1 MGYSLG
7 IDLGT
12 TYTAAAVD
20 RRGAVE
26 MATLGDRTAAIPSVV
41 LMRSDG
47 PVLTGDAANRRAMM
61 EPDRVARE
69 FKRRLGDPTPL
80 VLGGAPHSVA
90 SVLAS
95 LLHAVVD
102 KVADREGGPAEHVV
116 LTHPANWG
124 PYKLELFGSVPRIAE
139 VEHVTLTTEPE
150 AAAAHYATNE
160 RVPDGAIIA
169 VYDFGGGTFD
179 ATVLR
184 HRGGSGF
191 ETLGVPEG
199 VEGLGGIDFDEAVFA
214 FVDRTLDGAVT
225 SLDHGDRQT
234 ASALLRLRQ
243 ECVLAKETLSFD
255 IETIIPVL
263 LPGLQTEVRLTR
275 AELEEMMRP
284 SIEATVRALHRA
296 LRTAKVEP
304 EDLHAVLLVGGSS
317 RIPLV
322 SQMVSEALGRP
333 TAVDAHP
340 KHVVALGAAALAGAY
355 EEPSG
360 NGIGA
365 AETTADPRSGGDVAM
380 ADGAPAASGGGAPP
394 GGTAVGG
401 VAAGLV
407 AASAASTAEAPPSGP
422 PAEAP
427 PAPAQPPVPPAA
439 APAAVPASAAPVQQP
454 AAPEEPPPVS
464 PPSEPVRP
472 APLTD
477 PRAAGGASPGGAG
490 GGAGAGSGVGGGV
503 GAGVDD
509 GGTAVTAPPDLPT
522 GPPAGPPPL
531 AGPGSGRPRRPLRI
545 VLAVVAVVVVLAGA
559 GIGVYLFR
567 GGGSSP
573 ATSTPPGVTASI
585 PDPTVSGTVP
595 VGKNPQDVLLSP
607 DGRTAYVV
615 NSGSNSISLV
625 DTGTNAITATVPV
638 SNGPPQFASIS
649 PDGARLYVS
658 VYDPGTSA
666 TTAVNTVDVVDT
678 GSHSITHIIPVGLHP
693 YASAVSPDGNTILV
707 PNHDSADISVID
719 WRTRSVVA
727 RIPVKPNPHFV
738 AFTKDGSKAFVADH
752 ESNVVSVLDVQSR
765 TVTAVIPVGRSPHSL
780 AVSPDQ
786 SSVYVVDYD
795 QNTVSVIDVASEK
808 VTGTIPVGAN
818 PQSVVFAPDGRH
830 AYVANNGDGTVSVI
844 DTGTRAV
851 VSTVQV
857 GRSPTTIAVA
867 PDGRTAYVTN
877 FDDNT
882 LSVLRTAA

>member
-26 MATLGDRTAAIPSVV
+26 MATLGDRSAAIPSVV
-41 LMRSDG
+41 LWRSDG

-139 VEHVTLTTEPE
+139 VEHVSLTTEPE

-160 RVPDGAIIA
+160 RLPEGAVIA

-225 SLDHGDRQT
+225 ALDHGDRQN
-234 ASALLRLRQ
+234 AAALLRLRQ

-284 SIEATVRALHRA
+284 SIESTVRALRRA
-296 LRTAKVEP
+296 LRTAAVEP
-304 EDLHAVLLVGGSS
+304 DDLHAVLLVGGSS

-340 KHVVALGAAALAGAY
+340 KHVVALGAAALAAAY
-355 EEPSG
+355 EHPAG
-360 NGIGA
+360 NGAGA
-365 AETTADPRSGGDVAM
+365 TDTAGPAAPTAPSRSGEGVAV
-380 ADGAPAASGGGAPP
+380 ADSATAAAGGA
-394 GGTAVGG
+394 
-401 VAAGLV
+401 AAGLAGV
-407 AASAASTAEAPPSGP
+407 SAAGP
-422 PAEAP
+422 APAEAP
-427 PAPAQPPVPPAA
+427 PPVPPAA
-439 APAAVPASAAPVQQP
+439 GTSPAGAPPPVPSP
-454 AAPEEPPPVS
+454 AAPAEVRASAVPVQPTAPEAHAPGV
-464 PPSEPVRP
+464 PPSGPVGP
-472 APLTD
+472 GPIPD
-477 PRAAGGASPGGAG
+477 PRAGGGGGRDPGS
-490 GGAGAGSGVGGGV
+490 GAGAGR
-503 GAGVDD
+503 DD
-509 GGTAVTAPPDLPT
+509 GGTAVATPPDTAT

-531 AGPGSGRPRRPLRI
+531 AKPPSGRPRRPLRI
-545 VLAVVAVVVVLAGA
+545 VLAVVAVIVVLAGA
-559 GIGVYLFR
+559 GIGVYLLR
-567 GGGSSP
+567 GGGGG
-573 ATSTPPGVTASI
+573 AR
-585 PDPTVSGTVP
+585 GT
-595 VGKNPQDVLLSP
+595 
-607 DGRTAYVV
+607 GRT
-615 NSGSNSISLV
+615 S
-625 DTGTNAITATVPV
+625 
-638 SNGPPQFASIS
+638 
-649 PDGARLYVS
+649 RLR
-658 VYDPGTSA
+658 G
-666 TTAVNTVDVVDT
+666 
-678 GSHSITHIIPVGLHP
+678 
-693 YASAVSPDGNTILV
+693 
-707 PNHDSADISVID
+707 
-719 WRTRSVVA
+719 
-727 RIPVKPNPHFV
+727 
-738 AFTKDGSKAFVADH
+738 
-752 ESNVVSVLDVQSR
+752 VQ
-765 TVTAVIPVGRSPHSL
+765 GRSGL
-780 AVSPDQ
+780 V
-786 SSVYVVDYD
+786 
-795 QNTVSVIDVASEK
+795 
-808 VTGTIPVGAN
+808 
-818 PQSVVFAPDGRH
+818 
-830 AYVANNGDGTVSVI
+830 
-844 DTGTRAV
+844 
-851 VSTVQV
+851 
-857 GRSPTTIAVA
+857 
-867 PDGRTAYVTN
+867 
-877 FDDNT
+877 
-882 LSVLRTAA
+882 

>member
-20 RRGAVE
+20 RKGAVE

-41 LMRSDG
+41 LWRSDG

-139 VEHVTLTTEPE
+139 VEHVTMTTEPE

-160 RVPDGAIIA
+160 RLPEGAVIA

-225 SLDHGDRQT
+225 ALDHGDRQN
-234 ASALLRLRQ
+234 AAALLRLRQ

-263 LPGLQTEVRLTR
+263 LPSLQAEVRLTR

-284 SIEATVRALHRA
+284 SIESTVRALRRA
-296 LRTAKVEP
+296 LRTAAVEP

-340 KHVVALGAAALAGAY
+340 KHVVALGAAALAAAY
-355 EEPSG
+355 EHPSG
-360 NGIGA
+360 NGVGTADGADAGA
-365 AETTADPRSGGDVAM
+365 AAPTADPRSGEGAADSAAPVA
-380 ADGAPAASGGGAPP
+380 G
-394 GGTAVGG
+394 GG
-401 VAAGLV
+401 VAAGLAGASV
-407 AASAASTAEAPPSGP
+407 ASPA

-427 PAPAQPPVPPAA
+427 PPVPPAERTSPAGAPPPVPSPA
-439 APAAVPASAAPVQQP
+439 APAEVRASAVPVQP
-454 AAPEEPPPVS
+454 AAPEVHAPGA
-464 PPSEPVRP
+464 P
-472 APLTD
+472 ASGAVGSVPIPD
-477 PRAAGGASPGGAG
+477 PRAGGGGDSGPGRG
-490 GGAGAGSGVGGGV
+490 GGAGAGGGR
-503 GAGVDD
+503 DD
-509 GGTAVTAPPDLPT
+509 GGTAVATSPATTT

-531 AGPGSGRPRRPLRI
+531 AKPPSGRSRRPLRI
-545 VLAVVAVVVVLAGA
+545 LLAVVAVIVVLAGA
-559 GIGVYLFR
+559 GIGVYLLR
-567 GGGSSP
+567 GGG
-573 ATSTPPGVTASI
+573 G
-585 PDPTVSGTVP
+585 
-595 VGKNPQDVLLSP
+595 
-607 DGRTAYVV
+607 
-615 NSGSNSISLV
+615 
-625 DTGTNAITATVPV
+625 
-638 SNGPPQFASIS
+638 
-649 PDGARLYVS
+649 
-658 VYDPGTSA
+658 
-666 TTAVNTVDVVDT
+666 
-678 GSHSITHIIPVGLHP
+678 
-693 YASAVSPDGNTILV
+693 
-707 PNHDSADISVID
+707 
-719 WRTRSVVA
+719 
-727 RIPVKPNPHFV
+727 
-738 AFTKDGSKAFVADH
+738 
-752 ESNVVSVLDVQSR
+752 
-765 TVTAVIPVGRSPHSL
+765 
-780 AVSPDQ
+780 
-786 SSVYVVDYD
+786 
-795 QNTVSVIDVASEK
+795 
-808 VTGTIPVGAN
+808 
-818 PQSVVFAPDGRH
+818 
-830 AYVANNGDGTVSVI
+830 
-844 DTGTRAV
+844 
-851 VSTVQV
+851 
-857 GRSPTTIAVA
+857 
-867 PDGRTAYVTN
+867 
-877 FDDNT
+877 
-882 LSVLRTAA
+882 

>member
-1 MGYSLG
+1 VGYSLG

-12 TYTAAAVD
+12 TFTAAAVD
-20 RRGAVE
+20 RRGTVE

-41 LMRSDG
+41 LMRGDG

-139 VEHVTLTTEPE
+139 VEHVTLTSEPE

-160 RVPDGAIIA
+160 RLSDGAVIA

-184 HRGGSGF
+184 RRAPGF

-225 SLDHGDRQT
+225 ALDHRERQN

-255 IETIIPVL
+255 IETVIPVL

-284 SIEATVRALHRA
+284 SIESTVRALRRA
-296 LRTAKVEP
+296 LRTAKVQP
-304 EDLHAVLLVGGSS
+304 EELEAVLLVGGSS

-333 TAVDAHP
+333 TSVDAHP
-340 KHVVALGAAALAGAY
+340 KHVVALGAAALAAARDLPG
-355 EEPSG
+355 G
-360 NGIGA
+360 NGARATGAGA
-365 AETTADPRSGGDVAM
+365 AAATADAADVTPVAGGSTRAPTPGDPGTEVQVGTAPAPPTPAGDRATDSTPSASGTPALLPDPGPAGGGDRDRGSGD
-380 ADGAPAASGGGAPP
+380 DGPRDGGG
-394 GGTAVGG
+394 G
-401 VAAGLV
+401 
-407 AASAASTAEAPPSGP
+407 
-422 PAEAP
+422 
-427 PAPAQPPVPPAA
+427 
-439 APAAVPASAAPVQQP
+439 
-454 AAPEEPPPVS
+454 
-464 PPSEPVRP
+464 
-472 APLTD
+472 
-477 PRAAGGASPGGAG
+477 GGAG
-490 GGAGAGSGVGGGV
+490 GGAGGGD
-503 GAGVDD
+503 A
-509 GGTAVTAPPDLPT
+509 APT
-522 GPPAGPPPL
+522 GSPGTTARPPAGPPPL
-531 AGPGSGRPRRPLRI
+531 AAPGGGGPRRPVRI
-545 VLAVVAVVVVLAGA
+545 LLAVASVVVVLAAA
-559 GIGVYLFR
+559 GIGVYLLR
-567 GGGSSP
+567 GGGTSP
-573 ATSTPPGVTASI
+573 APSAAGAANVAASI
-585 PDPTVSGTVP
+585 ADPTVSGNVP
-595 VGKNPQDVLLSP
+595 VGKNPQAVLLSP
-607 DGRTAYVV
+607 DGRTGYVM
-615 NSGSNSISLV
+615 NTGDNSISV
-625 DTGTNAITATVPV
+625 FDTGTKGVTATIPVP
-638 SNGPPQFASIS
+638 NGPPQFASIS
-649 PDGARLYVS
+649 PDGVRLYVS
-658 VYDPGTSA
+658 VYDPA
-666 TTAVNTVDVVDT
+666 TNAAKAVNVVDVIDT
-678 GSHSITHIIPVGLHP
+678 GTRAVTHIIPVGLHP

-719 WRTRSVVA
+719 WKTRSVVA

-738 AFTKDGSKAFVADH
+738 AFTTDGSKAFVADH
-752 ESNVVSVLDVQSR
+752 ESNVVSVLDGHSFA
-765 TVTAVIPVGRSPHSL
+765 VTAVIPVGRSPHSL

-786 SSVYVVDYD
+786 KSVYVVDYD
-795 QNTVSVIDVASEK
+795 QNTVSVIDIASER
-808 VTGTIPVGAN
+808 VTDTIPVGVH
-818 PQSVVFAPDGRH
+818 PQSVVFAPDGKH
-830 AYVANNGDGTVSVI
+830 AYVANNGDNTVSVV

-851 VSTVQV
+851 VSTVKV
-857 GRSPTTIAVA
+857 GRSPTTVAVA
-867 PDGRTAYVTN
+867 PDGRAAYVTN

-882 LSVLRTAA
+882 VSVLGTAA

>member
-41 LMRSDG
+41 LWRSDG

-139 VEHVTLTTEPE
+139 VEHVSLTTEPE

-160 RVPDGAIIA
+160 RLPDGAVIA

-184 HRGGSGF
+184 HRGAGF

-225 SLDHGDRQT
+225 ALDHGDRQN
-234 ASALLRLRQ
+234 AAALLRLRQ

-255 IETIIPVL
+255 IETLIPVL

-284 SIEATVRALHRA
+284 SIEATVRALRRA
-296 LRTAKVEP
+296 LRTAEVEP
-304 EDLHAVLLVGGSS
+304 EDLYAVLLVGGSS

-340 KHVVALGAAALAGAY
+340 KHVVALGAAALAAAL
-355 EEPSG
+355 EQAPG
-360 NGIGA
+360 NGAGA
-365 AETTADPRSGGDVAM
+365 APEGVVPVVPEPRRDGMAV
-380 ADGAPAASGGGAPP
+380 ADGAAGTVADGAAAPVADGAAAPVVAGAATGVTGAP
-394 GGTAVGG
+394 VG
-401 VAAGLV
+401 
-407 AASAASTAEAPPSGP
+407 APTRT
-422 PAEAP
+422 E
-427 PAPAQPPVPPAA
+427 VPPAA
-439 APAAVPASAAPVQQP
+439 AAAATDAPSPAPPAVDVPPPAPAVEPPRPAAAEAAPPDTPVG
-454 AAPEEPPPVS
+454 PP
-464 PPSEPVRP
+464 
-472 APLTD
+472 
-477 PRAAGGASPGGAG
+477 
-490 GGAGAGSGVGGGV
+490 
-503 GAGVDD
+503 
-509 GGTAVTAPPDLPT
+509 TAPPGTPS
-522 GPPAGPPPL
+522 GPPPL
-531 AGPGSGRPRRPLRI
+531 AGPSGRGPRRPVRI
-545 VLAVVAVVVVLAGA
+545 LLAVASVVVVLAAA
-559 GIGVYLFR
+559 GIGVFLWR
-567 GGGSSP
+567 GGGTSP
-573 ATSTPPGVTASI
+573 TAPAGAANVAASI
-585 PDPTVSGTVP
+585 AGPTVSGSVP
-595 VGKNPQDVLLSP
+595 VGQNPQDVLLSP
-607 DGRTAYVV
+607 DGRTAYVM
-615 NSGSNSISLV
+615 NTGSNSISV
-625 DTGTNAITATVPV
+625 IDTGTRGITATVPV
-638 SNGPPQFASIS
+638 PNGPPQFASIS

-658 VYDPGTSA
+658 VYNPA
-666 TTAVNTVDVVDT
+666 TTGANAVNAVDVVDT
-678 GSHSITHIIPVGLHP
+678 RSLSVTHTIPVGLHP

-719 WRTRSVVA
+719 WRTKSVTG

-738 AFTKDGSKAFVADH
+738 AFTADGSKAFVADH
-752 ESNVVSVLDVQSR
+752 ESNVVSVLDGHSHA
-765 TVTAVIPVGRSPHSL
+765 VTAVIPVGRSPHSL

-786 SSVYVVDYD
+786 STVYVVDYD
-795 QNTVSVIDVASEK
+795 QNTVSVIDIGSEK

-818 PQSVVFAPDGRH
+818 PQSVAFAPDGKH
-830 AYVANNGDGTVSVI
+830 AYVANSGGGTVSTI

-877 FDDNT
+877 YDDNT
-882 LSVLRTAA
+882 LSVLATAA

>member
-47 PVLTGDAANRRAMM
+47 PVLTGDAANRRAVM

-95 LLHAVVD
+95 LLHAVVV

-160 RVPDGAIIA
+160 RLPDGAVIA

-225 SLDHGDRQT
+225 SLDHGDRQN

-284 SIEATVRALHRA
+284 SIESTVRALHRA

-340 KHVVALGAAALAGAY
+340 KHVVALGAAALAAAY

-360 NGIGA
+360 NGAGTSDAGTA
-365 AETTADPRSGGDVAM
+365 ARVADPG
-380 ADGAPAASGGGAPP
+380 PGGGAAVADPAGAVA
-394 GGTAVGG
+394 GGVGAAGG
-401 VAAGLV
+401 VAAGLA
-407 AASAASTAEAPPSGP
+407 AASAASSAPAQAAPPAPPAAETSPASTPVEVPQSAAPAQPTAPEAQAPQGLPSGP
-422 PAEAP
+422 PGPGPATEP
-427 PAPAQPPVPPAA
+427 PPGGSGDAGRDDGTAA
-439 APAAVPASAAPVQQP
+439 APD
-454 AAPEEPPPVS
+454 
-464 PPSEPVRP
+464 
-472 APLTD
+472 T
-477 PRAAGGASPGGAG
+477 
-490 GGAGAGSGVGGGV
+490 
-503 GAGVDD
+503 
-509 GGTAVTAPPDLPT
+509 TT

-531 AGPGSGRPRRPLRI
+531 ARPRGGDPRRPLRI
-545 VLAVVAVVVVLAGA
+545 VLAVVAVVVVLAAA
-559 GIGVYLFR
+559 GVGVYLFR
-567 GGGSSP
+567 GGGGTSP
-573 ATSTPPGVTASI
+573 AAPTPPGVAASI
-585 PDPTVSGTVP
+585 ANPTVSGTVP

-666 TTAVNTVDVVDT
+666 ATAVNTVDVIDT
-678 GSHSITHIIPVGLHP
+678 GSRAITHIIPVGLHP

-719 WRTRSVVA
+719 WKTRSVVA

-752 ESNVVSVLDVQSR
+752 ESNVVSVLDGH
-765 TVTAVIPVGRSPHSL
+765 THAVTAVIPVGRSPHSL

-786 SSVYVVDYD
+786 TSVYVVDYD
-795 QNTVSVIDVASEK
+795 QNTVSVIDIASEK
-808 VTGTIPVGAN
+808 VTDTIPVGAN
-818 PQSVVFAPDGRH
+818 PQSVAFAPDGRH
-830 AYVANNGDGTVSVI
+830 AYVANNSDGTVSVI

-851 VSTVQV
+851 VSTVKV
-857 GRSPTTIAVA
+857 GRSPTTLAVA
-867 PDGRTAYVTN
+867 PDGQTAYVTN